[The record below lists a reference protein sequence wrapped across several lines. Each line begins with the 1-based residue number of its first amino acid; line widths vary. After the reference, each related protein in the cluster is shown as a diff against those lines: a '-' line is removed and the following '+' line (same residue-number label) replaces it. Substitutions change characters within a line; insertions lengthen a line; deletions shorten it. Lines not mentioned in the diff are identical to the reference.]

1 MFIQIVAQAFG
12 QPLNLS
18 EFLHGNVFAELTF
31 SIGIAAGMALIMKI
45 IKQPLLLGYI
55 LAGLIAGPSLLGIIS
70 QQNQEMFETFSHM
83 GIALLLFIIGLGMNV
98 SELRKQGKSV
108 VITALVALITMVSL
122 GFTAASLL
130 GYGHSE
136 ALIIGLALFF
146 SSTIIIV
153 KILSDR
159 KEQNRLHGQL
169 AVGIILFDDLV
180 ATLALL
186 VIAAGKSGGLELDQF
201 GLLFLKGVALMLFL
215 IFMNLKLLGKITKF
229 MATSQELLFL
239 FALSW
244 GFGIGT
250 LFEFSGFSLEV
261 GALFAGVALG
271 SVPYAQE
278 ITARLKP
285 LRDFFVVVFFIT
297 LGESL
302 DLQNLGSVMVPAIV
316 LSLIVMIAKPAII
329 TLTLG
334 LLGYTKRVS
343 FKAGINLSQI
353 SEFSI
358 IMAVLAASSGM
369 VRPEVGSIITLVAMI
384 TIAISTYLMHYDEK
398 LFLLFDKFKLRL
410 FDRESSFKEHV
421 RRKSYPY
428 ILFGYHKGGH
438 EFINTFQLMN
448 KRFVVVDYDPAVI
461 DTLEQHDVAFMY
473 GDATDPELM
482 EEIGVEHAKLIV
494 STFTDHEITRQ
505 LVSAIVKLN
514 DTAVIICHATNQ
526 EEAIQLYEMGASY
539 VMIPHYIGSEKVS
552 AFLRRNGGDKA
563 QFEQFKEK
571 HLAYL
576 ESHFT
581 HVAPDM

>member
-1 MFIQIVAQAFG
+1 MITNILASFVEPSKAAG
-12 QPLNLS
+12 LLG
-18 EFLHGNVFAELTF
+18 GNVFAEL
-31 SIGIAAGMALIMKI
+31 SVAIGIAAVMALIMKL
-45 IKQPLLLGYI
+45 IKQPLILGYI
-55 LAGLIAGPSLLGIIS
+55 LAGLIVGPSLLGIIS
-70 QQNQEMFETFSHM
+70 QSNQEMFETFSHM

-108 VITALVALITMVSL
+108 LITAIVALITMVSL
-122 GFTAASLL
+122 GFTVASLL
-130 GYGHSE
+130 GYFKMES
-136 ALIIGLALFF
+136 LIIGFALFF

-169 AVGIILFDDLV
+169 AIGIILFDDLI

-186 VIAAGKSGGLELDQF
+186 AIAAGKNGGLEVDQ
-201 GLLFLKGVALMLFL
+201 LIILFLKGVALMAFL
-215 IFMNLKLLGKITKF
+215 VFANLKLLGKITRF
-229 MATSQELLFL
+229 MASSQELLFL

-250 LFEFSGFSLEV
+250 LFEFAGFSLEV

-271 SVPYAQE
+271 SVAYAQE

-302 DLQNLGSVMVPAIV
+302 DLQNLGSVIVPALV
-316 LSLIVMIAKPAII
+316 LAAVVMVAKPTII
-329 TLTLG
+329 TLCLG

-358 IMAVLAASSGM
+358 IMAVLAVSAGM
-369 VRPEVGSIITLVAMI
+369 VRPEISAIVTLVAMI
-384 TIAISTYLMHYDEK
+384 TIATSTYLMHYDEK
-398 LFLLFDKFKLRL
+398 LFLLFDKFKLTL
-410 FDRESSFKEHV
+410 FERPTVYKEHV
-421 RRKSYPY
+421 RRKSYPF

-438 EFINTFQLMN
+438 QFITTFQNM
-448 KRFVVVDYDPAVI
+448 KQRFIVVDYDPGVI
-461 DTLEQHDVAFMY
+461 ETLEHHDVPFMY

-494 STFTDHEITRQ
+494 STFTDFAITEQ
-505 LVSAIVKLN
+505 LVAGVAKLN
-514 DTAVIICHATNQ
+514 DKAVIICHATNQ
-526 EEAIQLYEMGASY
+526 EEAIQLYALGATY

-552 AFLRRNGGDKA
+552 AFLKRTGVDKE

-581 HVAPDM
+581 QAAPDM

>member
-1 MFIQIVAQAFG
+1 M
-12 QPLNLS
+12 S
-18 EFLHGNVFAELTF
+18 GNVFAEISLA
-31 SIGIAAGMALIMKI
+31 IGIAAVMAFIMRL
-45 IKQPLLLGYI
+45 IKQPLILGYI
-55 LAGLIAGPSLLGIIS
+55 LAGLIVGPSFLNIIS
-70 QQNQEMFETFSHM
+70 QGNQETFQIFSHM

-98 SELRKQGKSV
+98 SELRKQGRSV
-108 VITALVALITMVSL
+108 LITAVVALITMVSL
-122 GFTAASLL
+122 GFTTAALL
-130 GYGHSE
+130 GYGHRESFV
-136 ALIIGLALFF
+136 IGLSLFF

-153 KILSDR
+153 KILSDK
-159 KEQNRLHGQL
+159 KETNRLHGQL
-169 AVGIILFDDLV
+169 AIGIILFDDLI

-186 VIAAGKSGGLELDQF
+186 FIAAGKSGGLEIDQ
-201 GLLFLKGVALMLFL
+201 LVSLFIKGVLLMALLV
-215 IFMNLKLLGKITKF
+215 IANLHVLGRITKF
-229 MATSQELLFL
+229 VASSQELLFL

-244 GFGIGT
+244 GFGVGT
-250 LFEFSGFSLEV
+250 VFEHAGFSLEV

-285 LRDFFVVVFFIT
+285 LRDFFVVLFFIT

-302 DLQNLGSVMVPAIV
+302 DIPSLGSAVVPAII
-316 LSLIVMIAKPAII
+316 LSALVMIAKPSII

-358 IMAVLAASSGM
+358 ILAVLAASTGTI
-369 VRPEVGSIITLVAMI
+369 RPEVSAVITLVAMI

-398 LFLLFDKFKLRL
+398 FFTFFERFNIRL
-410 FDRESSFKEHV
+410 FEREASYKEHI
-421 RRKSYPY
+421 RRKSYPF

-438 EFINTFQLMN
+438 EFINTFQQMG

-482 EEIGVEHAKLIV
+482 DEIGVEHAKLIV

-514 DTAVIICHATNQ
+514 DKAVVICHATNQ

-576 ESHFT
+576 ETHFT

>member
-1 MFIQIVAQAFG
+1 MHGDIFTE
-12 QPLNLS
+12 LS
-18 EFLHGNVFAELTF
+18 LT
-31 SIGIAAGMALIMKI
+31 IAIAAGMAFIMRI
-45 IKQPLLLGYI
+45 VRQPLILGYI
-55 LAGLIAGPSLLGIIS
+55 LAGLIVGPSFLGIIS
-70 QQNQEMFETFSHM
+70 HSNQEMFDTFSHI
-83 GIALLLFIIGLGMNV
+83 GIALLLFIIGLNMNV
-98 SELRKQGKSV
+98 SELRKQGRSV
-108 VITALVALITMVSL
+108 LIAAVSAFVAVGSL
-122 GFTAASLL
+122 GFTAGALL
-130 GYGHSE
+130 GYTNTE
-136 ALIIGLALFF
+136 ALIIGLSLFF

-153 KILSDR
+153 KILSDK
-159 KEQNRLHGQL
+159 KETNRLHGQL
-169 AVGIILFDDLV
+169 AIGIILFDDLV

-186 VIAAGKSGGLELDQF
+186 FIAAGKGGGLEFDQLVS
-201 GLLFLKGVALMLFL
+201 LLLKGVALMALL
-215 IFMNLKLLGKITKF
+215 IFANLHVLGKVTRF

-239 FALSW
+239 FAISW

-250 LFEFSGFSLEV
+250 LFQHAGFSLEV

-271 SVPYAQE
+271 SLPYTQE

-285 LRDFFVVVFFIT
+285 LRDFFVLLFFIT

-302 DLQNLGSVMVPAIV
+302 DIQSLGSAVIPAVILAALVMV
-316 LSLIVMIAKPAII
+316 AKPGII

-358 IMAVLAASSGM
+358 IISVLAASTDLI
-369 VRPEVGSIITLVAMI
+369 RPEVSAVITLVAMI
-384 TIAISTYLMHYDEK
+384 TIAISTYLMHYDEQ
-398 LFLLFDKFKLRL
+398 LFTIFDKIRFRL
-410 FDRESSFKEHV
+410 FEREASYKEHV
-421 RRKSYPY
+421 KRRSYPF

-438 EFINTFQLMN
+438 EFINTFQQMG

-461 DTLEQHDVAFMY
+461 DILEQHDVAFMY

-482 EEIGVEHAKLIV
+482 DEIGVEHAKLIV
-494 STFTDHEITRQ
+494 STFTDHSITTQ

-514 DTAVIICHATNQ
+514 EKAVIICHATNQ
-526 EEAIQLYEMGASY
+526 EEAIQLYEMGATY

-552 AFLRRNGGDKA
+552 AFLKRNGIDKE
-563 QFEQFKEK
+563 QFESFKAK

-581 HVAPDM
+581 HIAPDM

>member
-1 MFIQIVAQAFG
+1 MINNILASIGSSPEASG
-12 QPLNLS
+12 
-18 EFLHGNVFAELTF
+18 FLGGNVFAELSF
-31 SIGIAAGMALIMKI
+31 AIGIAAIMALIMKL
-45 IKQPLLLGYI
+45 IKQPLILGYI
-55 LAGLIAGPSLLGIIS
+55 LAGLIVGPSLLGIIS
-70 QQNQEMFETFSHM
+70 AGNQEMFDTFSHM

-98 SELRKQGKSV
+98 SELRKQGRAV
-108 VITALVALITMVSL
+108 LVTAVVALITMVSL
-122 GFTAASLL
+122 GFTTASLL
-130 GYGHSE
+130 GFVNTE
-136 ALIIGLALFF
+136 AMIIGLALFF

-169 AVGIILFDDLV
+169 AIGIILFDDLV

-186 VIAAGKSGGLELDQF
+186 VIAAGKNGGLDPEQLVF
-201 GLLFLKGVALMLFL
+201 LFLKGSALMGFL
-215 IFMNLKLLGKITKF
+215 VLMNLKFLGKITRF
-229 MATSQELLFL
+229 MASSQELLFL

-244 GFGIGT
+244 GFGVGT

-302 DLQNLGSVMVPAIV
+302 DLGNLGSVIMPALV
-316 LSLIVMIAKPAII
+316 LSAVVMIFKPFII

-358 IMAVLAASSGM
+358 IMVVLAASTGL
-369 VRPEVGSIITLVAMI
+369 VGEKVSAIITLVAMI
-384 TIAISTYLMHYDEK
+384 TIAISTYLMHYDE
-398 LFLLFDKFKLRL
+398 RL
-410 FDRESSFKEHV
+410 FKIFDHFKFRLFERESAYKEHV
-421 RRKSYPY
+421 KRKSYPF

-438 EFINTFQLMN
+438 QFITTFQQMN
-448 KRFVVVDYDPAVI
+448 KRFIVIDYDPQVAE
-461 DTLEQHDVAFMY
+461 TLERESIPYMY

-482 EEIGVEHAKLIV
+482 DEVGVEHAKLIV
-494 STFTDHEITRQ
+494 STFTDFAITHQ
-505 LVSAIVKLN
+505 VIDSIATLN
-514 DTAVIICHATNQ
+514 PKAVIICHATNQ
-526 EEAIQLYEMGASY
+526 EEAIQLYSLGATY

-552 AFLRRNGGDKA
+552 AFLKKNGLDKD
-563 QFEQFKEK
+563 QFDNFKQK
-571 HLAYL
+571 HIAYL
-576 ESHFT
+576 ESHFS
-581 HVAPDM
+581 HIDPDT

>member
-1 MFIQIVAQAFG
+1 MILETFAEFLS
-12 QPLNLS
+12 PLNIS
-18 EFLHGNVFAELTF
+18 ELLHGNVFGEL
-31 SIGIAAGMALIMKI
+31 SVAIGIAALLAFVMKL
-45 IKQPLLLGYI
+45 IKQPLILGYI
-55 LAGLIAGPSLLGIIS
+55 LAGLIVGPSILGIIS
-70 QQNQEMFETFSHM
+70 QGNQEMFDTFSHM

-98 SELRKQGKSV
+98 SELKKQGKSV
-108 VITALVALITMVSL
+108 LITAFVALFTMMSL

-130 GYGHSE
+130 GYMRME

-169 AVGIILFDDLV
+169 AIGIILFDDLV

-186 VIAAGKSGGLELDQF
+186 AIAAGKNGGLELDQF
-201 GLLFLKGVALMLFL
+201 GFLFLKGLALMAFL
-215 IFMNLKLLGKITKF
+215 VIANLKLLGKITRF
-229 MATSQELLFL
+229 VASSQELLFL

-250 LFEFSGFSLEV
+250 LFEFAGFSLEV

-271 SVPYAQE
+271 SVHYAQE

-285 LRDFFVVVFFIT
+285 LRDFFVVLFFIT

-302 DLQNLGSVMVPAIV
+302 ELQSLGSVIIP
-316 LSLIVMIAKPAII
+316 SLILAALVMITKPAII

-369 VRPEVGSIITLVAMI
+369 IRDEVSAIITLVAMI

-398 LFLLFDKFKLRL
+398 LFLLFDKIKFKL
-410 FDRESSFKEHV
+410 FDRESSYKEHV
-421 RRKSYPY
+421 RRKSYPF

-438 EFINTFQLMN
+438 EFINTFQQMG

-482 EEIGVEHAKLIV
+482 DEIGVEHAKLIV

-505 LVSAIVKLN
+505 LVSAIVRLN
-514 DTAVIICHATNQ
+514 DKAVIICHATNQ
-526 EEAIQLYEMGASY
+526 EEAIQLYELGATY

-552 AFLRRNGGDKA
+552 AFLKRNGIDKG

-581 HVAPDM
+581 HTAPDM

>member
-1 MFIQIVAQAFG
+1 MDGNIFAQ
-12 QPLNLS
+12 LS
-18 EFLHGNVFAELTF
+18 LT
-31 SIGIAAGMALIMKI
+31 IGIAAVMALIMKL
-45 IKQPLLLGYI
+45 IKQPLILGYI
-55 LAGLIAGPSLLGIIS
+55 LAGLIVGPSFLGLIS
-70 QQNQEMFETFSHM
+70 QSNQETFDTFSHI

-108 VITALVALITMVSL
+108 LITAVVAFITVGSL
-122 GFTAASLL
+122 GFTAAALL
-130 GYGHSE
+130 GYNSTE
-136 ALIIGLALFF
+136 AMVIGISLFF

-153 KILSDR
+153 KILSDK
-159 KEQNRLHGQL
+159 KETNRLHGQI
-169 AVGIILFDDLV
+169 AIGIILFDDLV
-180 ATLALL
+180 ATVALL
-186 VIAAGKSGGLELDQF
+186 VIAAGKNGGLDLEQF
-201 GLLFLKGVALMLFL
+201 LWLALKGVALGAFL
-215 IFMNLKLLGKITKF
+215 IIANTRFLSRVTRY

-250 LFEFSGFSLEV
+250 LFEWAGFSLEV

-271 SVPYAQE
+271 SVAYAQE

-285 LRDFFVVVFFIT
+285 LRDFFVVLFFIT

-302 DLQNLGSVMVPAIV
+302 DLQSLGTAIFPALVLAVLVMV
-316 LSLIVMIAKPAII
+316 AKPAII

-358 IMAVLAASSGM
+358 ILSVLAASTGLI
-369 VRPEVGSIITLVAMI
+369 RPEVSAVITLVAMI
-384 TIAISTYLMHYDEK
+384 TIAVSTYLMHYDDK
-398 LFLLFDKFKLRL
+398 LFLLFDRYKLRL
-410 FDRESSFKEHV
+410 FEREAAYKEHV
-421 RRKSYPY
+421 RRKSYQF

-438 EFINTFQLMN
+438 QFINTFQQMK

-461 DTLEQHDVAFMY
+461 DSLEHNDVAFMY
-473 GDATDPELM
+473 GDATDPELLD
-482 EEIGVEHAKLIV
+482 EIGVEHAQLIV
-494 STFTDHEITRQ
+494 STFTDYTITLQ
-505 LVSAIVKLN
+505 LVAAIKKLN
-514 DTAVIICHATNQ
+514 PKAVIICHATNQ
-526 EEAIQLYEMGASY
+526 EEAIQLYELGATY

-552 AFLRRNGGDKA
+552 AFLKKNGADKI

-581 HVAPDM
+581 QVAPDM

>member
-1 MFIQIVAQAFG
+1 MD
-12 QPLNLS
+12 
-18 EFLHGNVFAELTF
+18 GNIFAEL
-31 SIGIAAGMALIMKI
+31 SLAIGIAAAMALIMRI
-45 IKQPLLLGYI
+45 IRQPLILGYI
-55 LAGLIAGPSLLGIIS
+55 LAGLIVGPSFLNIIS
-70 QQNQEMFETFSHM
+70 QSNQEMFETFSHM

-108 VITALVALITMVSL
+108 LITAVVALVTVGSL
-122 GFTAASLL
+122 GFTVASLL
-130 GYGHSE
+130 GYLNTE
-136 ALIIGLALFF
+136 AMIIGISLFF

-169 AVGIILFDDLV
+169 AVGIILFDDLI
-180 ATLALL
+180 ATITLV
-186 VIAAGKSGGLELDQF
+186 VIAAAKNGGLEVDQF
-201 GLLFLKGVALMLFL
+201 GLLALKGIGLAILL
-215 IFMNLKLLGKITKF
+215 ITANLYLLGRLTKF
-229 MATSQELLFL
+229 MASSQELLFL

-271 SVPYAQE
+271 TVPYSQE

-302 DLQNLGSVMVPAIV
+302 DIPSLGSSIVPALV
-316 LSLIVMIAKPAII
+316 LAAVVMIAKPFII

-358 IMAVLAASSGM
+358 ILAVLAVSTGL
-369 VRPEVGSIITLVAMI
+369 VRPEVSAVITLVAMI
-384 TIAISTYLMHYDEK
+384 TIAISTYLMHYDEQ
-398 LFLLFDKFKLRL
+398 LFAIFDRFKFRL
-410 FDRESSFKEHV
+410 FEREAAYKEHV
-421 RRKSYPY
+421 RRKSYPF

-438 EFINTFQLMN
+438 QFITTFQQMK

-461 DTLEQHDVAFMY
+461 DSLEHQDVAFMY
-473 GDATDPELM
+473 GDATDPELLD
-482 EEIGVEHAKLIV
+482 EIGVEHAKLIV
-494 STFTDHEITRQ
+494 STFTDYTITQQ
-505 LVSAIVKLN
+505 LVSSVAKLN
-514 DTAVIICHATNQ
+514 GKAVIICHATNQ
-526 EEAIQLYEMGASY
+526 EEAINLYELGATY

-552 AFLRRNGGDKA
+552 SFLKKNGLDKA
-563 QFEQFKEK
+563 QFEQFREK
-571 HLAYL
+571 HKAYL

-581 HVAPDM
+581 EGAPDM

>member
-1 MFIQIVAQAFG
+1 MIDILASFASLPNISD
-12 QPLNLS
+12 LL
-18 EFLHGNVFAELTF
+18 EGNVFAELSF
-31 SIGIAAGMALIMKI
+31 AIGIATLMAFIMRLV
-45 IKQPLLLGYI
+45 KQPLILGYI
-55 LAGLIAGPSLLGIIS
+55 IAGLIVGPSLLGIIS
-70 QQNQEMFETFSHM
+70 DANQEMFETFSHM

-98 SELRKQGKSV
+98 SELRKQGRSV
-108 VITALVALITMVSL
+108 FITTAVALVSMGSL
-122 GFTAASLL
+122 GFTAASLM
-130 GYGHSE
+130 GYFSAE
-136 ALIIGLALFF
+136 ALIIGLSLFF
-146 SSTIIIV
+146 SSTIVIV
-153 KILSDR
+153 KVLTDK

-169 AVGIILFDDLV
+169 AIGIILIEDIV

-186 VIAAGKSGGLELDQF
+186 FIAAGKNGGLQVDQVV
-201 GLLFLKGVALMLFL
+201 LLLVKGAALVIFL
-215 IFMNLKLLGKITKF
+215 IICNMYVLGKVTKF
-229 MATSQELLFL
+229 MASSQELLFL

-250 LFEFSGFSLEV
+250 LFEFCGFSLEV

-271 SVPYAQE
+271 TVAYAQE

-302 DLQNLGSVMVPAIV
+302 DLPGLGSAIVPALF
-316 LSLIVMIAKPAII
+316 LSALVMIAKPTII

-358 IMAVLAASSGM
+358 ILAVLAVSTDM
-369 VRPEVGSIITLVAMI
+369 IRPEVSAVITLVAMI
-384 TIAISTYLMHYDEK
+384 TIAFSTYLTHYDEK
-398 LFLLFDKFKLRL
+398 LFALFDKTKLRL
-410 FDRESSFKEHV
+410 FERQAAYKEHV
-421 RRKSYPY
+421 RKKSYPF

-438 EFINTFQLMN
+438 QFITTFQEMN

-473 GDATDPELM
+473 GDATDPELL

-494 STFTDHEITRQ
+494 STFTDYTITQQ
-505 LVSAIVKLN
+505 LVTAITALN
-514 DTAVIICHATNQ
+514 EKAVIICHATNQ
-526 EEAIQLYEMGASY
+526 EEAIQLYALGATY

-552 AFLRRNGGDKA
+552 AFLKRNGIDKA

>member
-1 MFIQIVAQAFG
+1 MIIQTLASFAS
-12 QPLNLS
+12 PLNLS
-18 EFLHGNVFAELTF
+18 ELLHGNVFAEL
-31 SIGIAAGMALIMKI
+31 SLAIGIAAVMAFIMRL
-45 IKQPLLLGYI
+45 IKQPLILGYI
-55 LAGLIAGPSLLGIIS
+55 LAGLIVGPSFLGIIS
-70 QQNQEMFETFSHM
+70 QGNQEMFDTFSHM

-98 SELRKQGKSV
+98 SELKKQGRSV
-108 VITALVALITMVSL
+108 LITAVVALITMVSL

-130 GYGHSE
+130 GYLKME
-136 ALIIGLALFF
+136 ALIIGFALFF

-169 AVGIILFDDLV
+169 AIGIILFDDLV

-186 VIAAGKSGGLELDQF
+186 AIAAGKNGGLEVDQLIF
-201 GLLFLKGVALMLFL
+201 LFLKGIALMAFL
-215 IFMNLKLLGKITKF
+215 VIANLKLLGKITRF
-229 MATSQELLFL
+229 MASSQELLFL

-244 GFGIGT
+244 GFGVGT
-250 LFEFSGFSLEV
+250 LFELAGFSLEV

-271 SVPYAQE
+271 TVPYAQE

-302 DLQNLGSVMVPAIV
+302 DLQSLGSVILPA
-316 LSLIVMIAKPAII
+316 LILAAVVMIAKPTII
-329 TLTLG
+329 TLCLG

-358 IMAVLAASSGM
+358 IMAVLAAESGM
-369 VRPEVGSIITLVAMI
+369 VGAEVSAIVTLVAMI

-398 LFLLFDKFKLRL
+398 LFLLFDKLNFKL
-410 FDRESSFKEHV
+410 FDRETKYKEHV
-421 RRKSYPY
+421 KRKSYPF

-438 EFINTFQLMN
+438 QFIMTFQNM
-448 KRFVVVDYDPAVI
+448 KQRFIVVDYDPGVI
-461 DTLEQHDVAFMY
+461 ETLEHHDVPFMY
-473 GDATDPELM
+473 GDATDPELL
-482 EEIGVEHAKLIV
+482 EEIGVEHAKLVV
-494 STFTDHEITRQ
+494 STFTDFTITQQ
-505 LVSAIVKLN
+505 LVAAIAKSNRKV
-514 DTAVIICHATNQ
+514 VIVCHATNQ
-526 EEAIQLYEMGASY
+526 EEAIQLYELGATY

-552 AFLRRNGGDKA
+552 AFLKKNGVDKD

-571 HLAYL
+571 HKAYL

-581 HVAPDM
+581 HIAPDM

>member
-1 MFIQIVAQAFG
+1 MLQNIVAALG
-12 QPLNLS
+12 SPLNFS
-18 EFLHGNVFAELTF
+18 EFLHGNVFAELSF
-31 SIGIAAGMALIMKI
+31 AIGIAAAMALFMKV
-45 IKQPLLLGYI
+45 IKQPLILGYI
-55 LAGLIAGPSLLGIIS
+55 IAGLIVGPSVLGIIS
-70 QQNQEMFETFSHM
+70 ESNQDMFETFSHM

-98 SELRKQGKSV
+98 SELVKQGKSV
-108 VITALVALITMVSL
+108 LITSVVALVSMVSL

-130 GYGHSE
+130 GYVQTE
-136 ALIIGLALFF
+136 AFIIGFALFF

-153 KILSDR
+153 KVLSDR

-169 AVGIILFDDLV
+169 AIGVILFEDLV

-186 VIAAGKSGGLELDQF
+186 VIAAGKNGGLEFDQF
-201 GLLFLKGVALMLFL
+201 VSLFIKGLLLMAFLV
-215 IFMNLKLLGKITKF
+215 IMNLKFLGKITKF

-244 GFGIGT
+244 GFGVGT
-250 LFEFSGFSLEV
+250 LFEFAGFSLEV

-271 SVPYAQE
+271 SVAYSQE

-302 DLQNLGSVMVPAIV
+302 NLHTLDSVIVPALV
-316 LSLIVMIAKPAII
+316 LSAVVVIAKPTII

-369 VRPEVGSIITLVAMI
+369 IREEVASVVTIVAMI
-384 TIAISTYLMHYDEK
+384 TIAVSTYLTHYDEK
-398 LFLLFDKFKLRL
+398 LFLMFDKLKLRL
-410 FDRESSFKEHV
+410 FERSSFHKEHIQ
-421 RRKSYPY
+421 RKSYPF

-438 EFINTFQLMN
+438 EFINTFQQMG
-448 KRFVVVDYDPAVI
+448 KRFVVVDYDPIVI
-461 DTLEQHDVAFMY
+461 DTLERNDVAFMY

-482 EEIGVEHAKLIV
+482 DEIGVEHAKLIV

-505 LVSAIVKLN
+505 LVAAIVKLN
-514 DTAVIICHATNQ
+514 DKAVIICHATNQ
-526 EEAIQLYEMGASY
+526 EEAIQLYEMGATY

-552 AFLRRNGGDKA
+552 AFLKKNGIDKE
-563 QFEQFKEK
+563 QFENFKQK

>member
-1 MFIQIVAQAFG
+1 MILTTLAALG
-12 QPLNLS
+12 SPLNVS
-18 EFLHGNVFAELTF
+18 DFLHGNVFAELSF
-31 SIGIAAGMALIMKI
+31 AIGIAAGMALIMKL
-45 IKQPLLLGYI
+45 IKQPLILGYI
-55 LAGLIAGPSLLGIIS
+55 LAGLIVGPSFLGIIS
-70 QQNQEMFETFSHM
+70 QSNQEMFDIFSHM

-108 VITALVALITMVSL
+108 LITALVALVTMVSL
-122 GFTAASLL
+122 GFTIASLL
-130 GYGHSE
+130 GFLPTE

-186 VIAAGKSGGLELDQF
+186 VIAAGKNGDLDLNQF
-201 GLLFLKGVALMLFL
+201 ILLFVKGALLMGFL
-215 IFMNLKLLGKITKF
+215 IVMNLKFLGKITKF
-229 MATSQELLFL
+229 MASSQELLFL

-250 LFEFSGFSLEV
+250 LFEFAGFSLEV

-302 DLQNLGSVMVPAIV
+302 DLHNLGPVVVPSIILAAA
-316 LSLIVMIAKPAII
+316 VMIAKPTII

-358 IMAVLAASSGM
+358 IMAVLAVSSNM
-369 VRPEVGSIITLVAMI
+369 VREEVASTITLVAMI

-398 LFLLFDKFKLRL
+398 LFQLFDKLKFHL
-410 FDRESSFKEHV
+410 FERESSYKEHV
-421 RRKSYPY
+421 KRRGYPF

-438 EFINTFQLMN
+438 EFINTFRQMG

-461 DTLEQHDVAFMY
+461 ETLEHHDVAFMY

-482 EEIGVEHAKLIV
+482 EEIGVEHAKLII

-505 LVSAIVKLN
+505 LVSAVVKLN
-514 DTAVIICHATNQ
+514 DKAVIICHATNQ
-526 EEAIQLYEMGASY
+526 EEAIQLYEMGATY

-552 AFLRRNGGDKA
+552 AFLKRNGIDRA
-563 QFEQFKEK
+563 QFESFKEK

-581 HVAPDM
+581 HIAPDM

>member
-1 MFIQIVAQAFG
+1 M
-12 QPLNLS
+12 S
-18 EFLHGNVFAELTF
+18 GNVFAEISLA
-31 SIGIAAGMALIMKI
+31 IGIAAVMAFIMRL
-45 IKQPLLLGYI
+45 IKQPLILGYI
-55 LAGLIAGPSLLGIIS
+55 LAGLLVGPSFLNIIS
-70 QQNQEMFETFSHM
+70 QSNQETFEIFSHM

-108 VITALVALITMVSL
+108 LITAMVALVTMVSL
-122 GFTAASLL
+122 GFTTAALL
-130 GYGHSE
+130 GYGHRE
-136 ALIIGLALFF
+136 AFVIGLSLFF

-153 KILSDR
+153 KILSDK

-169 AVGIILFDDLV
+169 AIGVILFDDLV

-186 VIAAGKSGGLELDQF
+186 FIAAGKSGGLEIDQLV
-201 GLLFLKGVALMLFL
+201 LLFVKGIVLMALLV
-215 IFMNLKLLGKITKF
+215 IANLHVLGRVTKF
-229 MATSQELLFL
+229 VASSQELLFL
-239 FALSW
+239 FAISW
-244 GFGIGT
+244 GFGVGT
-250 LFEFSGFSLEV
+250 VFEHAGFSLEV

-271 SVPYAQE
+271 SVPYSQE

-285 LRDFFVVVFFIT
+285 LRDFFVVLFFIT

-302 DLQNLGSVMVPAIV
+302 DIPSLGTAIVPALI
-316 LSLIVMIAKPAII
+316 LSALVIIIKPAII

-358 IMAVLAASSGM
+358 ILAVLAASTGTI
-369 VRPEVGSIITLVAMI
+369 RPEVSAVITLVAMI
-384 TIAISTYLMHYDEK
+384 TIAISTYLMHNDEK
-398 LFLLFDKFKLRL
+398 LFTFFERYNIRL
-410 FDRESSFKEHV
+410 FEREASYKEHI
-421 RRKSYPY
+421 RRKSYPF

-438 EFINTFQLMN
+438 EFINTFQQMG
-448 KRFVVVDYDPAVI
+448 KRFVVVDYDPGVI
-461 DTLEQHDVAFMY
+461 DILEQHDVAFMY

-482 EEIGVEHAKLIV
+482 DEIGVEHAKLIV

-505 LVSAIVKLN
+505 LVAAVVKLN
-514 DTAVIICHATNQ
+514 DKAVLICHATNQ

-552 AFLRRNGGDKA
+552 AFLKRNGGDKA

-576 ESHFT
+576 ETHFT

>member
-1 MFIQIVAQAFG
+1 MMTNILATFLA
-12 QPLNLS
+12 PLNIS
-18 EFLHGNVFAELTF
+18 EFLHGNVFAELSF
-31 SIGIAAGMALIMKI
+31 AIGIAAIMALIMRL

-55 LAGLIAGPSLLGIIS
+55 AAGLIVGPSLLGIIS
-70 QQNQEMFETFSHM
+70 EGNQEMFDTFSHM

-108 VITALVALITMVSL
+108 FITAMVALISMVSL
-122 GFTAASLL
+122 GFTAASLM
-130 GYGHSE
+130 GFMRTE

-169 AVGIILFDDLV
+169 AIGVILFDDLV
-180 ATLALL
+180 ATLAL
-186 VIAAGKSGGLELDQF
+186 VAIAAGKGGGLEIEQF
-201 GLLFLKGVALMLFL
+201 GFLFLKGILLMAFL
-215 IFMNLKLLGKITKF
+215 TFASMKVLGRVTRF
-229 MATSQELLFL
+229 MASSSELLFL

-250 LFEFSGFSLEV
+250 LFEFAGFSLEV

-271 SVPYAQE
+271 SVAYAQE

-302 DLQNLGSVMVPAIV
+302 DLGSLGAVIVPALV
-316 LSLIVMIAKPAII
+316 LSALVMLSKPAII

-343 FKAGINLSQI
+343 FKAGVNLSQI

-358 IMAVLAASSGM
+358 IMAVLAASNG
-369 VRPEVGSIITLVAMI
+369 VIREEVAAIITLVAMI
-384 TIAISTYLMHYDEK
+384 TIGLSTYLMHYDEK
-398 LFLLFDKFKLRL
+398 LFTVFDRLKLKL
-410 FDRESSFKEHV
+410 FDRETKYKEHIK
-421 RRKSYPY
+421 RKSYQF

-438 EFINTFQLMN
+438 QFIKTFKGMR
-448 KRFVVVDYDPAVI
+448 KRFVVVDYDPVVAE
-461 DTLEQHDVAFMY
+461 TMERHDIPYIY

-482 EEIGVEHAKLIV
+482 EEVGVEHAKVVI
-494 STFTDHEITRQ
+494 STFSDFAATEQ
-505 LVSAIVKLN
+505 LVMYTSNIN
-514 DTAVIICHATNQ
+514 PDAVIICHAMNQ
-526 EEAIQLYEMGASY
+526 EEAIKLYDLGATY

-552 AFLRRNGGDKA
+552 SFLKKNGGDKA
-563 QFEQFKEK
+563 EFEQFKEK
-571 HLAYL
+571 HKEYL
-576 ESHFT
+576 ETHFT

>member
-1 MFIQIVAQAFG
+1 M
-12 QPLNLS
+12 S
-18 EFLHGNVFAELTF
+18 GNVFAEISF
-31 SIGIAAGMALIMKI
+31 AIGIAAVMAFIMRL
-45 IKQPLLLGYI
+45 IKQPLILGYI
-55 LAGLIAGPSLLGIIS
+55 LAGLIVGPSFLNIIS
-70 QQNQEMFETFSHM
+70 QGNQETFEIFSHM

-108 VITALVALITMVSL
+108 LITAFVALVTMISL
-122 GFTAASLL
+122 GFTTAALL
-130 GYGHSE
+130 GYGQRE
-136 ALIIGLALFF
+136 ALIIGLSLFF

-153 KILSDR
+153 KILSDK
-159 KEQNRLHGQL
+159 KETNRLHGQL
-169 AVGIILFDDLV
+169 AIGIILFDDII

-186 VIAAGKSGGLELDQF
+186 FIAAGKSGGLEIDQ
-201 GLLFLKGVALMLFL
+201 LVSLFVKGTILMLLL
-215 IFMNLKLLGKITKF
+215 IFANLHVLGRVTKF
-229 MATSQELLFL
+229 VASSQELLFL
-239 FALSW
+239 FAISW
-244 GFGIGT
+244 GFGVGT
-250 LFEFSGFSLEV
+250 VFEHAGFSLEV

-271 SVPYAQE
+271 SVAYSQE

-285 LRDFFVVVFFIT
+285 LRDFFVVLFFIT

-302 DLQNLGSVMVPAIV
+302 DIPSLGTAVVPALILAALVIV
-316 LSLIVMIAKPAII
+316 AKPAII

-358 IMAVLAASSGM
+358 ILAVLAASTGTI
-369 VRPEVGSIITLVAMI
+369 RPEVSAVITLVAII
-384 TIAISTYLMHYDEK
+384 TIAISTYLMHNDER
-398 LFLLFDKFKLRL
+398 LFGIFDKLNFRL
-410 FDRESSFKEHV
+410 FEREASYKEHI
-421 RRKSYPY
+421 RRKSYPF

-438 EFINTFQLMN
+438 EFIATFQQMG

-482 EEIGVEHAKLIV
+482 DEIGVENAKLIV
-494 STFTDHEITRQ
+494 STFTDHSITTQ
-505 LVSAIVKLN
+505 LVAAIVKLN
-514 DTAVIICHATNQ
+514 DKAVLICHATNQ
-526 EEAIQLYEMGASY
+526 EEAIQLYEMGATY

-552 AFLRRNGGDKA
+552 AFLKKNGLNKE
-563 QFEQFKEK
+563 QFEQFKTK

>member
-1 MFIQIVAQAFG
+1 M
-12 QPLNLS
+12 S
-18 EFLHGNVFAELTF
+18 GNVFAEISF
-31 SIGIAAGMALIMKI
+31 AIGIAAVMALIMRL
-45 IKQPLLLGYI
+45 IKQPLILGYI
-55 LAGLIAGPSLLGIIS
+55 LAGLIVGPSFMNIIS
-70 QQNQEMFETFSHM
+70 EGNQETFEVFSHM

-108 VITALVALITMVSL
+108 LITAFVALFTMVSL
-122 GFTAASLL
+122 GFTTAALL
-130 GYGHSE
+130 GYTNTES
-136 ALIIGLALFF
+136 LIIGLSLFF

-153 KILSDR
+153 KILSDK
-159 KEQNRLHGQL
+159 KETNRLHGQL
-169 AVGIILFDDLV
+169 AIGIILFDDLV

-186 VIAAGKSGGLELDQF
+186 FIAAGKDGGLQIDQLGALF
-201 GLLFLKGVALMLFL
+201 VKGLILMALLVFA
-215 IFMNLKLLGKITKF
+215 NTRLLGKVTKF

-239 FALSW
+239 FAISW

-250 LFEFSGFSLEV
+250 LFEYAGFSLEV

-271 SVPYAQE
+271 SVAYSQE

-285 LRDFFVVVFFIT
+285 LRDFFVVLFFIT

-302 DLQNLGSVMVPAIV
+302 DIPNLGTAIFPAII
-316 LSLIVMIAKPAII
+316 LAALVMIAKPSII

-358 IMAVLAASSGM
+358 IMAVLAASTNM
-369 VRPEVGSIITLVAMI
+369 IRPEVSAVITLVAMI
-384 TIAISTYLMHYDEK
+384 TIAFSTYLMHYDEK
-398 LFLLFDKFKLRL
+398 WFQL
-410 FDRESSFKEHV
+410 FDRLKFRLFEREASYKEHV
-421 RRKSYPY
+421 RRKSYPF

-438 EFINTFQLMN
+438 EFINTFQQMG

-482 EEIGVEHAKLIV
+482 DEIGVEHAKLIV
-494 STFTDHEITRQ
+494 STFTDHDITRQ
-505 LVSAIVKLN
+505 LVAAIVKLN
-514 DTAVIICHATNQ
+514 DKAVLICHATNQ
-526 EEAIQLYEMGASY
+526 EEAIQLYEMGATY

-552 AFLRRNGGDKA
+552 AFLKKNGIDKV

>member
-1 MFIQIVAQAFG
+1 MISEIIAAFG
-12 QPLNLS
+12 SPLNIS
-18 EFLHGNVFAELTF
+18 NFLHGNVFAEL
-31 SIGIAAGMALIMKI
+31 SLAIGVAAIMALIMKL

-55 LAGLIAGPSLLGIIS
+55 LAGLIVGPSVLGLIS
-70 QQNQEMFETFSHM
+70 SGNQEMFDIFSHM

-98 SELRKQGKSV
+98 SELKKQGKSV
-108 VITALVALITMVSL
+108 LITAFVALFTILSI
-122 GFTAASLL
+122 GFTIASLL
-130 GYGHSE
+130 GYLKIE

-169 AVGIILFDDLV
+169 AIGIIVFDDIV

-186 VIAAGKSGGLELDQF
+186 AIAAGKSGSLELTQF
-201 GLLFLKGVALMLFL
+201 GLLFIKGVILVGFL
-215 IFMNLKLLGKITKF
+215 VFMNLKLLGKITKF

-239 FALSW
+239 FALGW
-244 GFGIGT
+244 GFGVGT
-250 LFEFSGFSLEV
+250 LFEFAGFSLEV

-302 DLQNLGSVMVPAIV
+302 NLHNIKPVLLPALI
-316 LSLIVMIAKPAII
+316 LSATVMIVKPAVI

-358 IMAVLAASSGM
+358 IMTVLAASSGM
-369 VRPEVGSIITLVAMI
+369 VREEIGSLITLVAMI
-384 TIAISTYLMHYDEK
+384 TIAISTYLMHNDER
-398 LFLLFDKFKLRL
+398 LFQVFDKFRIRM
-410 FDRESSFKEHV
+410 FERRSSQTEKIK
-421 RRKSYPY
+421 RRGYPL

-438 EFINTFQLMN
+438 QFINTFQQMR
-448 KRFVVVDYDPAVI
+448 KRFIVVDYDPAVI
-461 DTLEQHDVAFMY
+461 ETLERHNVPFMY

-482 EEIGVEHAKLIV
+482 DEVGVEHAKLIV
-494 STFTDHEITRQ
+494 STFSDFEITKL
-505 LVSAIVKLN
+505 LVSTVVKLN
-514 DTAVIICHATNQ
+514 DKAVIICHATNQ
-526 EEAIQLYEMGASY
+526 SEAVELYEIGATY

-552 AFLRRNGGDKA
+552 VFLKRNGIDKS
-563 QFEQFKEK
+563 QFEQFKGK
-571 HLAYL
+571 HLNYL
-576 ESHFT
+576 ESRI
-581 HVAPDM
+581 AESDIDI

>member
-1 MFIQIVAQAFG
+1 M
-12 QPLNLS
+12 S
-18 EFLHGNVFAELTF
+18 GNIFAELSLT
-31 SIGIAAGMALIMKI
+31 IAVAAGMALIMRLI
-45 IKQPLLLGYI
+45 RQPLILGYI
-55 LAGLIAGPSLLGIIS
+55 LAGLIVGPSFLGLIS
-70 QQNQEMFETFSHM
+70 QSNQEMFETFSHI

-108 VITALVALITMVSL
+108 IITAFTALIVVGSL
-122 GFTAASLL
+122 GFTAAALL
-130 GYGHSE
+130 GFTSNE
-136 ALIIGLALFF
+136 ALIIGISLFF

-153 KILSDR
+153 KILSDK
-159 KEQNRLHGQL
+159 KETNRLHGQL
-169 AVGIILFDDLV
+169 AIGIILFDDLI

-186 VIAAGKSGGLELDQF
+186 FIAANKDGGLELHQI
-201 GLLFLKGVALMLFL
+201 GLLVLKGLALGAFL
-215 IFMNLKLLGKITKF
+215 VLANLRLLGRITRF

-250 LFEFSGFSLEV
+250 LFEYAGFSLEV

-271 SVPYAQE
+271 SVAYSQE

-285 LRDFFVVVFFIT
+285 LRDFFVVLFFIT

-302 DLQNLGSVMVPAIV
+302 DLQSLGSAVMPALV
-316 LSLIVMIAKPAII
+316 LATLVMIAKPAII
-329 TLTLG
+329 TLSLG

-358 IMAVLAASSGM
+358 ILAVLAASTGLI
-369 VRPEVGSIITLVAMI
+369 RPHVSAVITLVAMI
-384 TIAISTYLMHYDEK
+384 TIAVSTYLMYYDEK
-398 LFLLFDKFKLRL
+398 LFGLFDKVKLRL
-410 FDRESSFKEHV
+410 FEREAAYKEHIK
-421 RRKSYPY
+421 RKSYQF

-438 EFINTFQLMN
+438 QFINTFQQMG

-461 DTLEQHDVAFMY
+461 DTLEHHDVAFMY

-482 EEIGVEHAKLIV
+482 QEIGVEHAQLIV
-494 STFTDHEITRQ
+494 STFTDFNITLQ
-505 LVSAIVKLN
+505 LVTLIHKLN
-514 DTAVIICHATNQ
+514 PKAVVICHATNQ
-526 EEAIQLYEMGASY
+526 EEAIQLYDEGASY

-552 AFLRRNGGDKA
+552 AFLRKNGPDPE
-563 QFEQFKEK
+563 QFGQFKEK
-571 HLAYL
+571 HMAYL

-581 HVAPDM
+581 QIAPDM

>member
-1 MFIQIVAQAFG
+1 MLQSTLAALG
-12 QPLNLS
+12 SPLNIS
-18 EFLHGNVFAELTF
+18 DFLHGNVFAELSF
-31 SIGIAAGMALIMKI
+31 AMGIAAGMALLMRV

-55 LAGLIAGPSLLGIIS
+55 IAGLIVGPSLLGIIS
-70 QQNQEMFETFSHM
+70 DSNQAMFDTFSHM

-98 SELRKQGKSV
+98 SELLKQGKSV
-108 VITALVALITMVSL
+108 LITAVVALITMVSL
-122 GFTAASLL
+122 GFTVASLL
-130 GYGHSE
+130 GYMRTE
-136 ALIIGLALFF
+136 ALVIGLALFF

-169 AVGIILFDDLV
+169 AIGIILLDDLV

-186 VIAAGKSGGLELDQF
+186 FIAAGKNGGLEVDQF
-201 GLLFLKGVALMLFL
+201 ILLFVKGLALMLFL
-215 IFMNLKLLGKITKF
+215 IIMNLKFLAKITKF
-229 MATSQELLFL
+229 MAASQELLFL

-250 LFEFSGFSLEV
+250 LFEFAGFSLEV

-271 SVPYAQE
+271 SVAYAQE

-302 DLQNLGSVMVPAIV
+302 DLHALGSVILPALILSAVVMV
-316 LSLIVMIAKPAII
+316 AKPAVI

-358 IMAVLAASSGM
+358 IMAVLAATSGM
-369 VRPEVGSIITLVAMI
+369 VREEVASIVTIVAMI

-398 LFLLFDKFKLRL
+398 LFLVFDRLKLRL
-410 FDRESSFKEHV
+410 FERSSSHKEHIE
-421 RRKSYPY
+421 RKSYPF

-438 EFINTFQLMN
+438 QFINTFQQMG
-448 KRFVVVDYDPAVI
+448 KRFVVVDYDPSVI
-461 DTLEQHDVAFMY
+461 ETLEHHDLAFMY
-473 GDATDPELM
+473 GDATDPELLD
-482 EEIGVEHAKLIV
+482 EIGVEHAKLIV

-505 LVSAIVKLN
+505 LVAAIVKLN
-514 DTAVIICHATNQ
+514 QKAVIICHATNQ
-526 EEAIQLYEMGASY
+526 EEAIQLYEMGATY

-552 AFLRRNGGDKA
+552 AFLKRNGLDRT

-571 HLAYL
+571 HMAYL
-576 ESHFT
+576 ETHFT

>member
-1 MFIQIVAQAFG
+1 M
-12 QPLNLS
+12 S
-18 EFLHGNVFAELTF
+18 GNVFAEISF
-31 SIGIAAGMALIMKI
+31 AIGIAAIMAFIMRL
-45 IKQPLLLGYI
+45 IKQPLILGYI
-55 LAGLIAGPSLLGIIS
+55 LAGLIVGPSFLDIIS
-70 QQNQEMFETFSHM
+70 QGNQETFQTFSHM

-98 SELRKQGKSV
+98 SELRKQGRSV
-108 VITALVALITMVSL
+108 LIAAVSAFVAVGSL
-122 GFTAASLL
+122 GFTAGALL
-130 GYGHSE
+130 GYTNTE
-136 ALIIGLALFF
+136 ALIIGLSLFF

-153 KILSDR
+153 KILSDK
-159 KEQNRLHGQL
+159 KETNRLHGQL
-169 AVGIILFDDLV
+169 AIGIILFDDLV
-180 ATLALL
+180 ATVALL
-186 VIAAGKSGGLELDQF
+186 FIAAGKSGGLELDQ
-201 GLLFLKGVALMLFL
+201 LLLLLIKGSLLMAFL
-215 IFMNLKLLGKITKF
+215 IIANLHILGKVTRF

-239 FALSW
+239 FAISW

-250 LFEFSGFSLEV
+250 LFEYAGFSLEV

-271 SVPYAQE
+271 SLPYSQE

-285 LRDFFVVVFFIT
+285 LRDFFVVLFFIT

-302 DLQNLGSVMVPAIV
+302 DLQSLGSAIVPALV
-316 LSLIVMIAKPAII
+316 LAAVVMIAKPGII

-358 IMAVLAASSGM
+358 IISVLAASTNM
-369 VRPEVGSIITLVAMI
+369 IRPEVSAVITLVAVI
-384 TIAISTYLMHYDEK
+384 TIAISTYLMHNDER
-398 LFLLFDKFKLRL
+398 LFGIFDKMKFRL
-410 FDRESSFKEHV
+410 FEREASYKEHIK
-421 RRKSYPY
+421 RKSYPF

-438 EFINTFQLMN
+438 EFIATFQQMG

-461 DTLEQHDVAFMY
+461 DTLEQHAVAYMY

-482 EEIGVEHAKLIV
+482 DEIGVEHAKLIV
-494 STFTDHEITRQ
+494 STFTDHSITTQ
-505 LVSAIVKLN
+505 LIKAIVKLN
-514 DTAVIICHATNQ
+514 DKAVIICHATNQ
-526 EEAIQLYEMGASY
+526 EEAIELYSMGATY

-552 AFLRRNGGDKA
+552 AFIKRNGIDKE
-563 QFEQFKEK
+563 QFEQFKIK